1 MAGDQRRQEARAQI
15 VRTMGIDGADRTAA
29 QRGVHGPGMVGAEQH
44 VVDRAGERPRQT
56 LAAKFLRFFQ
66 GHPAVLGKLVVS
78 GGEAGRGGDIAV
90 LPVAAVLV
98 TDPVERRQDLFGEAC
113 AFFENGVQRLAVHRL
128 ATLQLLVVARQVEQF
143 MDDEAQVAH
152 GGLVAGHAGIPDDW
166 KNVWFLAVAGVR
178 ALPTRRW
185 I

>member
-1 MAGDQRRQEARAQI
+1 
-15 VRTMGIDGADRTAA
+15 MGVDGADCAAA
-29 QRGVHGPGMVGAEQH
+29 QGGVHGPGMVRAEQH
-44 VVDRAGERPRQT
+44 VVDGAGERPWQA
-56 LAAKFLRFFQ
+56 LATVCGGFFQ
-66 GHPAVLGKLVVS
+66 GCPAVLGELVIGS
-78 GGEAGRGGDIAV
+78 GEAGRSGDIAV

-98 TDPVERRQDLFGEAC
+98 ADAVERRQDLFGEAC